1 MRSRLETELFRL
13 LDSIFKRGT
22 SADMESDT
30 EGVGIEKPSYVEVVF
45 KTLSLSL
52 MVIEGY
58 LGSLVKSPTASG

>member
-1 MRSRLETELFRL
+1 
-13 LDSIFKRGT
+13 
-22 SADMESDT
+22 MESDT